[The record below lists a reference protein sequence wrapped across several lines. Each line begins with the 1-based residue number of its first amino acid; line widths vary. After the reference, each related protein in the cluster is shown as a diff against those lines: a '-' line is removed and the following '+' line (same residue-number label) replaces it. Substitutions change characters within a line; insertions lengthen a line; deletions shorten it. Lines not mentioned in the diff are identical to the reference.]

1 MAFGSAKCNIIRL
14 WRGSDGDTVVW
25 FISVRY
31 GVPRNH
37 IRTHSQPIPPL
48 HSFIAL
54 RNNWCYQFPLFF
66 CNRTNH
72 GNAAPC
78 VICFPYHLRF
88 HPWKQTPSKFKAD
101 IHILNPTSTRLA
113 PYILKLTR
121 SKQKPVATNKRIIRP
136 KYSSP
141 KKPYPN
147 QNQCL

>member
-1 MAFGSAKCNIIRL
+1 MIQLFGSSRSVMEYPAIIY
-14 WRGSDGDTVVW
+14 GSIQNQYRPST
-25 FISVRY
+25 
-31 GVPRNH
+31 
-37 IRTHSQPIPPL
+37 
-48 HSFIAL
+48 SFIAL
-54 RNNWCYQFPLFF
+54 RNNWRYQFPLFF